1 MAQQNSNSQGQET
14 AEQQAFRSKAR
25 EWMKGRLPP
34 RRAGEAYMDWD
45 NKALVAIDRKIQR
58 TLWDGGLA
66 GITLPKEYGGL
77 GLDKHFETIFYEEAD
92 PYRLP
97 WHFGNAFNVVVPTL
111 LAHASEDLKKRYVPS
126 ILKGDHIWCQLLS
139 EPSGGSDLAGLTM
152 KAELRGDKW
161 VLNGSKVWTTGGLD
175 CDMGICLARTDAS
188 VPKHAGLT
196 MFAVNMHAKGMTISP
211 LKLIR
216 GNTDFCQEFL
226 DDVEVPT
233 DHVVGKVNDG
243 WTVASTQLGAERAGM
258 ARGWHMGLKASV
270 ESAEISLSQDYI
282 ELARALNVA
291 DDAHSRQ
298 LIGEAFVIDA
308 IHKLTTRRVAVGMR
322 NGTLPPTAGGISS
335 LMAAR
340 TDARRTAL
348 MSALAGPASVVTEPG
363 GNGLLWGMNRVCTHR
378 IGGGTTEMQLNS
390 VSERFLGLP
399 KEPSNDNSVPFNQ
412 RKTSAERNG

>member
-1 MAQQNSNSQGQET
+1 MTQSNSKTIET
-14 AEQQAFRSKAR
+14 EEHENFRSKAR
-25 EWMKGRLPP
+25 EWMKDRLPP
-34 RRAGEAYMDWD
+34 RLAEEAPMDWD
-45 NKALVAIDRKIQR
+45 NKPLVARDREIQR
-58 TLWDGGLA
+58 MLWEGGLA
-66 GITLPKEYGGL
+66 GITLPKAYGGL
-77 GLDKHFETIFYEEAD
+77 GLDKKFEDIFYEEAE

-111 LAHASEDLKKRYVPS
+111 LAHASEELKTRYLPK
-126 ILKGDHIWCQLLS
+126 ILNGEHIWCQLLS
-139 EPSGGSDLAGLTM
+139 EPSGGSDLAGLVM
-152 KAELRGDKW
+152 KATLRDDTW
-161 VLNGSKVWTTGGLD
+161 ILNGSKVWTTGGLD
-175 CDMGICLARTDAS
+175 CDMGICLARTDAT

-196 MFAVNMHAKGMTISP
+196 MFVVNMHAPGVTIAP

-226 DDVEVPT
+226 DDVEVPA

-243 WTVASTQLGAERAGM
+243 WTVAGTQLAAERAGM
-258 ARGWHMGLKASV
+258 ARGWHMGMKASV
-270 ESAEISLSQDYI
+270 ESAEIKLSHDYLT
-282 ELARALNVA
+282 LARSLNVA
-291 DDAHSRQ
+291 DDAIARQ

-308 IHKLTTRRVAVGMR
+308 VHKLTTRRVAIGMR
-322 NGTLPPTAGGISS
+322 NGALPPTAGGISS

-348 MSALAGPASVVTEPG
+348 MSALAGPASVVTSPG
-363 GNGLLWGMNRVCTHR
+363 GSDLLWGMNRVCTHR

-412 RKTSAERNG
+412 RKTSAERKA

>member
-1 MAQQNSNSQGQET
+1 MADTNVET

-25 EWMKGRLPP
+25 EWMHGRLPP

-58 TLWDGGLA
+58 TLWEGGLA
-66 GITLPKEYGGL
+66 GIMLPKEYGGL
-77 GLDKHFETIFYEEAD
+77 GLDKKFEDIFYQEAE

-111 LAHASEDLKKRYVPS
+111 LAHASEELKKRYLPL

-161 VLNGSKVWTTGGLD
+161 ILNGSKVWTTGGLD
-175 CDMGICLARTDAS
+175 CDMGICLARTDAT

-196 MFAVNMHAKGMTISP
+196 MFIVDMRAKGLTIAP

-226 DDVEVPT
+226 DDVEVAA

-258 ARGWHMGLKASV
+258 ARGWHMGLKAAV
-270 ESAEISLSQDYI
+270 ESAEITLSQDYVD
-282 ELARALNVA
+282 LARALNVS
-291 DDAHSRQ
+291 DDAHARQ

-322 NGTLPPTAGGISS
+322 NGNLPPTAGGISS

-348 MSALAGPASVVTEPG
+348 MSALTGPASVATTPG
-363 GNGLLWGMNRVCTHR
+363 TNGLLWGMNRVCTHR

-390 VSERFLGLP
+390 VSERYLGLP

-412 RKTSAERNG
+412 RKTSAERKG